1 MKDNNNVPFIPAI
14 YKFNNI
20 INMMETIYLGE
31 EVNILSGGRFK
42 TKEETLNP
50 YTMKMFLTIEAK

>member
-1 MKDNNNVPFIPAI
+1 MK
-14 YKFNNI
+14 
-20 INMMETIYLGE
+20 TIYLGE